1 MTFQEFLPLVT
12 GGTGAFVTLLAGIWQ
27 LGTGR
32 VIPSKIHQ
40 LIVDD
45 KDKQIT
51 TLTEALTLERKRAD
65 AAVSAGAAT
74 LELFKAL
81 HKQAVP

>member
-1 MTFQEFLPLVT
+1 MTLQDLLPLIT
-12 GGTGAFVTLLAGIWQ
+12 GGTGAFVALLVGIWQ

-32 VIPSKIHQ
+32 VIPSKVHQ
-40 LIVDD
+40 LIVAD

-51 TLTEALTLERKRAD
+51 TLTSALELERRRAD

-81 HKQAVP
+81 HKAVP